1 MVLGAP
7 YAYNLTWNNNGTVE
21 YGGMAYSAVQQQS
34 ELWSN
39 FSSGSSLP
47 AGAAFNLSFVNVG
60 GTDYHTATFSDSHL
74 PSSTPTTYTWGYTVT
89 EVPGFHSDEATV
101 TGSILQNVGSSTL
114 VNDLTDN
121 FGKKYALTVTDS
133 GPASLSFQPGVT
145 SLMVTDTL
153 SINSGGSDVTGVSQ
167 TFTETPSIPE
177 PATWAMLS
185 LGLAG
190 LGLVGGR
197 KARSGR
203 TALAG

>member
-1 MVLGAP
+1 M
-7 YAYNLTWNNNGTVE
+7 
-21 YGGMAYSAVQQQS
+21 
-34 ELWSN
+34 
-39 FSSGSSLP
+39 
-47 AGAAFNLSFVNVG
+47 
-60 GTDYHTATFSDSHL
+60 
-74 PSSTPTTYTWGYTVT
+74 
-89 EVPGFHSDEATV
+89 

-145 SLMVTDTL
+145 SLMVTDAL